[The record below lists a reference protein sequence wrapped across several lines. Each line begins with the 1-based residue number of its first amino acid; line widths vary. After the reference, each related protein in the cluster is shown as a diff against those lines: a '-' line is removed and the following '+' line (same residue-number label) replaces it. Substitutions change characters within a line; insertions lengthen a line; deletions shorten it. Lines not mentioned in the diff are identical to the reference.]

1 MDILLVKPDIGAII
15 EDYNLNDGCMEPL
28 ALGVLAG
35 LTPEHH
41 AVRLLD
47 DRKEAVTGKETADLV
62 AITVDTYT
70 ARRAYELADAYRAA
84 GVPVCLGGVH
94 VTLLPDEA
102 EDHADALLLG
112 DAETAWAT
120 LLKDFENDRL
130 APRYQGEFVCP
141 QVGTFPDRSLFRNQG
156 YLPVSQIQFS
166 RGCPFHCAH
175 CSVSRIFGHAHHFR
189 PGEEIVEEIERF
201 DLKFLLFV
209 DDNITANPD
218 RAKELFEALMP
229 LKIRWSSQASIDM
242 VEDSELMDLM
252 VRSGCIGQLIGFE
265 SIDPGALVWMK
276 KTPNLRDFDRYH
288 QVIEVMRKY
297 GLMTWAAF
305 MVGGDQDTPETVR
318 ETVEF
323 AIRSR
328 FGMGFF
334 HLFTPYPGTEI
345 YDQFER
351 EDRLLFDRR
360 WWLHP
365 DYRYNVAAF
374 EPANMTPDELGRLVV
389 EANRKFYGVGSIWR
403 RMLDRKTNMKT
414 LLNAAFCLRYN
425 WVMRRTSV

>member
-1 MDILLVKPDIGAII
+1 MDILLVRPDIGEII
-15 EDYNLNDGCMEPL
+15 EDYKLNDGCMEPL

-35 LTPEHH
+35 LTPENH

-47 DRKEAVTGKETADLV
+47 DRMGEVTGEERADLV

-70 ARRAYELADAYRAA
+70 ARRAYELADTYRAA
-84 GVPVCLGGVH
+84 GLRVCLGGVH

-102 EDHADALLLG
+102 EDHADVLLLG
-112 DAETAWAT
+112 DAENVWAT
-120 LLKDFENDRL
+120 LLDDLENGRL
-130 APRYQGEFVCP
+130 APRYQGEFTCP
-141 QVGTFPDRSLFRNQG
+141 QNGTFPDRSLFRNRG
-156 YLPVSQIQFS
+156 YLPISQIQFS
-166 RGCPFHCAH
+166 RGCPYHCAH
-175 CSVSRIFGHAHHFR
+175 CSVSRVFGHAHNFR
-189 PGEEIVEEIERF
+189 PVEEIVEEIKRF

-218 RAKELFEALMP
+218 HAKELFEALMP

-242 VEDSELMDLM
+242 VEDSELMDM
-252 VRSGCIGQLIGFE
+252 MARSGCIGQLIGFE
-265 SIDPGALVWMK
+265 SINPDALAWMR
-276 KTPNLRDFDRYH
+276 KTPNLRDFDRYGK
-288 QVIEVMRKY
+288 VIEIMRKY

-305 MVGGDQDTPETVR
+305 MVGGDQDTPETIR
-318 ETVEF
+318 ETVDF

-334 HLFTPYPGTEI
+334 HLFTPYPGTDI

-351 EDRLLFDRR
+351 EGRLLYDGK

-374 EPANMTPDELGRLVV
+374 EPANMTPDELGGLVV
-389 EANRKFYGVGSIWR
+389 EANRKFYSLGSIGR
-403 RMLDRKTNMKT
+403 RMIDRRTNMKT
-414 LLNAAFCLRYN
+414 LMNAAFCLRYN
-425 WVMRRTSV
+425 WVMRKTSV